1 MSKAYVLI
9 NTALGKGPEVEAAL
23 KQMDT
28 ILETYAIYG
37 VYDYIIQVQSRDM
50 PHLRDIVKN
59 KIRNIENIR
68 TTLTLIIIE

>member
-23 KQMDT
+23 KQMDN